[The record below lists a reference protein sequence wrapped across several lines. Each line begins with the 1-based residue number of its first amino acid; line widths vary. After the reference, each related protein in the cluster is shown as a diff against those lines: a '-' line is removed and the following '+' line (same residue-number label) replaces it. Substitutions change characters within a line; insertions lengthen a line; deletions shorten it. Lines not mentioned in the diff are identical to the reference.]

1 MNSINL
7 DTAEK
12 KMQSD
17 FTGKKRVFSGI
28 QPTGKLHMGNYLG
41 AISVWAAH
49 QDDFDSLFCVVD
61 MHAITLPEAVHPA
74 VLREKTL
81 ETAGIY
87 LACGIDPD
95 KSTIFVQ
102 SHVPQHAEL
111 AWILTCIT
119 PLGWL
124 QRMTQFKD
132 KARGAKSIGAGLL
145 NYPAL
150 MAADILLYDT
160 DLVPVGEDQKQHIE
174 LTRDVATRFT
184 SLYRFPLRVPEPM
197 IRKSGARIMA
207 LDDPDIKM
215 SKSVGEKVRGHSIGL
230 LDPPEEIRRSIMR
243 AATDSG
249 NEMRFDRA
257 SPGVRNLLV
266 LYEML
271 SGLERNRIEEK
282 YCGKGYSVLKKDLAE
297 LADATL
303 RPIRERYQAIIAEP
317 DYLDAILEKGAAR
330 AQTLA
335 RPMMAAIKKAVGFVP
350 TGAPD
355 ARM

>member
-1 MNSINL
+1 MPTDL
-7 DTAEK
+7 
-12 KMQSD
+12 
-17 FTGKKRVFSGI
+17 TGKKRVFSGV
-28 QPTGKLHMGNYLG
+28 QPTGKLHIGNYLG
-41 AISVWAAH
+41 AMSVWAEH

-81 ETAGIY
+81 ETAGLY

-132 KARGAKSIGAGLL
+132 KARGAESVGAGLL

-174 LTRDVATRFT
+174 LARDVAIRFN
-184 SLYRFPLRVPEPM
+184 SLYGFPLRIPEPM

-207 LDDPDIKM
+207 LDDPETKM
-215 SKSVGEKVRGHSIGL
+215 SKSIGEKIRGHSIGL
-230 LDPPEEIRRSIMR
+230 LDTPEEIQRTIMR
-243 AATDSG
+243 ATTDSG
-249 NEMRFDRA
+249 NEMRFDHA
-257 SPGVRNLLV
+257 SPGVRNLLI
-266 LYEML
+266 LYEVL
-271 SGLERNRIEEK
+271 SGLERGRIEEK
-282 YCGKGYSVLKKDLAE
+282 FRGKGYSVLKKDLAE
-297 LADATL
+297 LADETL
-303 RPIRERYQAIIAEP
+303 RPIRERYRSIISDP
-317 DYLDAILEKGAAR
+317 GYLAAILERGAER
-330 AQTLA
+330 ALSLA
-335 RPMMAAIKKAVGFVP
+335 GPKMAAIKKAVGFVSS
-350 TGAPD
+350 GVPD
-355 ARM
+355 GMP